1 MTSPG
6 IQKLRDMEG
15 YLVDPDIIVRVF
27 EALPDAVI
35 IVDAKGLIQLV
46 NTQAELLFGYHRK
59 ELFEQPVES
68 LLPVE
73 VRERHIGHRALFY
86 SDPKTRPMGLD
97 MHLKAQRKDGST
109 FDAEINLSPIPS
121 RNGLLVAAVIRKRR

>member
-27 EALPDAVI
+27 EALPDAII
-35 IVDAKGLIQLV
+35 IVDGNGLIQLV

-59 ELFEQPVES
+59 ELFEQPVEV
-68 LLPVE
+68 LLPEE
-73 VRERHIGHRALFY
+73 VRERHKGHRRTFY
-86 SDPKTRPMGLD
+86 ADPRTRPMGLN
-97 MHLKAQRKDGST
+97 MHLKAQRRDGSE

-121 RNGLLVAAVIRKRR
+121 RGGLLVAAVVRKRR